1 MDIINWIGE
10 VITAIAKHGLSV
22 TTLAVAVTALLR
34 VNAVRRMILRR
45 LPKRF
50 RHADKLERIEHKL
63 DLILQK
69 EGLQWDAA
77 KNDSISNIAKNTA
90 LKSAQRSL
98 ISRSKTLFR
107 ADTAAQY
114 TRRVS
119 TTYLRRNHRM
129 KSNVN
134 WVTLVVA
141 LLGAAKLVLQAFGID
156 VITDDMIDKASNVV
170 AALVTL
176 VGVIMSHRKGEK
188 TDDTSSNLNVESEM

>member
-1 MDIINWIGE
+1 
-10 VITAIAKHGLSV
+10 
-22 TTLAVAVTALLR
+22 
-34 VNAVRRMILRR
+34 
-45 LPKRF
+45 
-50 RHADKLERIEHKL
+50 
-63 DLILQK
+63 
-69 EGLQWDAA
+69 
-77 KNDSISNIAKNTA
+77 
-90 LKSAQRSL
+90 
-98 ISRSKTLFR
+98 
-107 ADTAAQY
+107 
-114 TRRVS
+114 
-119 TTYLRRNHRM
+119 M